1 MRISKIF
8 EALERFPFEFCLFL
22 KCHQRFPKKRCLR
35 ALTAS
40 SLAGAMAAE
49 GPTAPAFY
57 KLEGWVVKKA
67 ADDTLQEKPEAVV
80 HYVYNIAMPTTL
92 GRGSGDAADTAANK
106 LCL

>member
-1 MRISKIF
+1 
-8 EALERFPFEFCLFL
+8 
-22 KCHQRFPKKRCLR
+22 
-35 ALTAS
+35 
-40 SLAGAMAAE
+40 MAAE

-92 GRGSGDAADTAANK
+92 GRGSGDAADTAADK